1 MSEPLVTIEHI
12 RRARELH
19 GGFCTTGIRTW
30 CDRHNIDFRRL
41 LQQGYPIAEIEVI
54 GDAFSTQEIQIA
66 KGEVL

>member
-30 CDRHNIDFRRL
+30 CDRHSIDFRRL

-54 GDAFSTQEIQIA
+54 GDAFSTQVIQIA

>member
-30 CDRHNIDFRRL
+30 CARYNIDFRRL
-41 LQQGYPIAEIEVI
+41 LQDGYPISEIEVI
-54 GDAFSTQEIQIA
+54 GDAFSAQVLTIA
-66 KGEVL
+66 RGEKA